1 MRVWRLTTGSTFIR
15 SGTEQERTANQTH
28 EQTRKISWIDNTK
41 SFVLFACFVGDH
53 QRRIVRAPAMANYT
67 AIDKA
72 EIRTLIPHSDL
83 MCLLDEVVQWDDR
96 SIACVSST
104 HRDPANPLRRE
115 GRLSAVHA
123 FEYGAQAA
131 AVHGGLRARAAGTIA
146 PPGYLAALRDGRL
159 HVTRLDYIH
168 LPLRILATRLYGEG
182 ANTVY
187 EFILSAAAVLVAEGR
202 VTIVERA

>member
-1 MRVWRLTTGSTFIR
+1 
-15 SGTEQERTANQTH
+15 
-28 EQTRKISWIDNTK
+28 
-41 SFVLFACFVGDH
+41 LF
-53 QRRIVRAPAMANYT
+53 
-67 AIDKA
+67 
-72 EIRTLIPHSDL
+72 
-83 MCLLDEVVQWDDR
+83 
-96 SIACVSST
+96 
-104 HRDPANPLRRE
+104 
-115 GRLSAVHA
+115 AVHA
-123 FEYGAQAA
+123 FEYGAQAV

-202 VTIVERA
+202 VTIVQRAVAASL

>member
-1 MRVWRLTTGSTFIR
+1 VDAALRRAAGALCA
-15 SGTEQERTANQTH
+15 SGALQLVQLL
-28 EQTRKISWIDNTK
+28 
-41 SFVLFACFVGDH
+41 FVLGLTKKEVPIGESCWGPVF
-53 QRRIVRAPAMANYT
+53 MANHI
-67 AIDKA
+67 AINKA
-72 EIRTLIPHSDL
+72 EIRTLIPHSGL

-96 SIACVSST
+96 SIACVSNT

-115 GRLSAVHA
+115 GCLSAIHA

-131 AVHGGLRARAAGTIA
+131 AIHGGLRARAAGTIA

-168 LPLRILATRLYGEG
+168 LPLRISATRLYGES

-187 EFILSAAAVLVAEGR
+187 EFILSAATIIVAEGR
-202 VTIVERA
+202 VTIVERV